1 MCGMN
6 LIDTRIFHDL
16 PLGKPRSII
25 AKREFLPVRS
35 ALFPMVL
42 ALALLGPASAF
53 GQFKSRI
60 TDPAP
65 GFGIVYGEGM
75 TEHEGETRRF
85 GFTTRRLK
93 DELRVGSLALL
104 YEEYE
109 DGLDF
114 VLQDHDLSKD
124 DVELRYQS
132 IFVELKRY
140 FPFGGPAWYYWG
152 IRAGYTRV
160 QGKIRPADRE
170 SRRKFTAVSAAPLAL
185 LALPFILEHPGFILI
200 AAVDGTSLGAI
211 VDIAPERVWLDFQI
225 SATVLPRH
233 RDRSLILEDLLIVTQ
248 TLQLVI
254 AF

>member
-1 MCGMN
+1 MGE
-6 LIDTRIFHDL
+6 
-16 PLGKPRSII
+16 PRRTF
-25 AKREFLPVRS
+25 AKRKFLPVRMALVPLVLAW
-35 ALFPMVL
+35 ALFGS
-42 ALALLGPASAF
+42 ADAF
-53 GQFKSRI
+53 GQIGRRI

-65 GFGIVYGEGM
+65 GFGIIYGEGV
-75 TEHEGETRRF
+75 TEHDGATRRF

-114 VLQDHDLSKD
+114 VLLDDDLSKE

-140 FPFGGPAWYYWG
+140 FPFGGPVWYYWG
-152 IRAGYTRV
+152 MRAGYTRV
-160 QGKIRPADRE
+160 QGKIRPSDRE
-170 SRRKFTAVSAAPLAL
+170 SRREFTAVSAAPLAL
-185 LALPFILEHPGFILI
+185 LTLPFLLEHPGFILI

-211 VDIAPERVWLDFQI
+211 VDIAPDRMWLDFQI
-225 SATVLPRH
+225 SATVLPRY
-233 RDRSLILEDLLIVTQ
+233 RDRSVILEDLLIVTQ
-248 TLQLVI
+248 TVQLVI